1 MQSIEKTVEKNY
13 HNNIQYLK
21 TYQPSVYNNIIALES
36 AINHGHYKEKYDL
49 NYDDNYFN
57 VEEVGV
63 EGSLYSINSKEHARL
78 VADSINYSK
87 NENVL
92 ETFIHREFSQH
103 DIDHYTQK
111 SVLESSYSGIIP
123 IVDYANKVAHKTKTT
138 MLQIY
143 KFVFL
148 GVGLGLHIESVHRKI
163 KAKQYL
169 IIEDD
174 LELFRLSLFTTNY
187 AKIAKEAKLF
197 FWIFDDEKHQETI
210 SDFLS
215 DLYTYNH
222 FIKFYQMHH
231 HKEIKFKDIQTVIAT
246 QNHLSFTYTALLGQL
261 TKPLH
266 LLANKYRFINVKNKQ
281 QNTIFSQKPLLL
293 VAAGP
298 SLKKHIQWLKE
309 HHNRFIVMA
318 VSASLSLLY
327 KEGIT
332 PDIVTH
338 ADGFEASL
346 AHYKDIDSKN
356 YLANTVAIFSSSV
369 LQEHIDLI
377 NDEHLFIYQNITQF
391 KENFGSIIAPCVG
404 SQSFGLSLS
413 LNVKELYL
421 LGLDLALDQETGATH
436 TEEHIQSQKLD
447 LEKTGIVEDTFTM
460 NTSTVKTQGNFQE
473 KVTTT
478 SNFLISISNI
488 NLFTMQIQTADQK
501 TYNLNDGAH
510 FNKTTPTHIDSI
522 DISQFKILD
531 KKIIHDEI
539 CSSLN
544 KISQKGLSKSE
555 YQNLENLID
564 DAKEKKAIVQR
575 FQKTKITAN
584 VEKYKS
590 RFSSFMDSIL
600 PSANNIQTNS
610 ITLIYLF
617 YMKYIVTYLFDIL
630 NTKEL
635 EHPKKHIQYLTEN
648 ITRVLIEIE
657 EKYEE
662 ILKEAIDKK

>member
-1 MQSIEKTVEKNY
+1 MQNIEAQVEKNY
-13 HNNIQYLK
+13 LTNIDYFK
-21 TYQPSVYNNIIALES
+21 KSHPSVYDKILAFEDALDK
-36 AINHGHYKEKYDL
+36 GHYAQRYEIEYE
-49 NYDDNYFN
+49 NGYFN
-57 VEEVGV
+57 VIELE
-63 EGSLYSINSKEHARL
+63 SNIKLYSTDSKLHANA
-78 VADSINYSK
+78 VADSINHKK

-92 ETFIHREFSQH
+92 ETFIHREFSKQ
-103 DIDHYTQK
+103 DVAHYTQK
-111 SVLESSYSGIIP
+111 SVLESSYSGVIP
-123 IVDYANKVAHKTKTT
+123 IVDYANKVAHKNKTS
-138 MLQIY
+138 MIQIY

-148 GVGLGLHIESVHRKI
+148 GVGLGLHIETVHKKI
-163 KAKQYL
+163 KAKNYL

-187 AKIAKEAKLF
+187 AKLAKDAKLF
-197 FWIFDDEKHQETI
+197 FWIFDDDKHQEII

-215 DLYTYNH
+215 DLYIYNH

-231 HKEIKFKDIQTVIAT
+231 HKDIKFKSIQTVIAT
-246 QNHLSFTYTALLGQL
+246 QSHLSFTYTALLKQL
-261 TKPLH
+261 SKPLK
-266 LLANKYRFINVKNKQ
+266 LLADKRSFINISSKPQ
-281 QNTIFSQKPLLL
+281 DTIFSQKPLLL

-298 SLKKHIQWLKE
+298 SLKKHIQWLKKY
-309 HHNRFIVMA
+309 HNRFIVMA

-346 AHYKDIDSKN
+346 AHYKDIDSKE
-356 YLANTVAIFSSSV
+356 YLANTVSIFSSSV
-369 LQEHIDLI
+369 LQKHIDLI

-391 KENFGSIIAPCVG
+391 KENFGSIVAPCVG

-421 LGLDLALDQETGATH
+421 LGLDLALDQKTGATH
-436 TEEHIQSQKLD
+436 TEEHIQSKKLD

-460 NTSTVKTQGNFQE
+460 NTSTVETQGNFQE
-473 KVTTT
+473 RVTTT

-488 NLFTMQIQTADQK
+488 NLFTTQLQTADQR

-522 DISQFKILD
+522 DISKFKILD

-544 KISQKGLSKSE
+544 KISQKGLSQSE
-555 YQNLENLID
+555 YQNLENLIA
-564 DAKEKKAIVQR
+564 DAKEKKEIVQR

-584 VEKYKS
+584 YEKYKS
-590 RFSSFMDSIL
+590 RFSSFMDKIL
-600 PSANNIQTNS
+600 PSENNIQTNS

-617 YMKYIVTYLFDIL
+617 YIKYIVTYLFDIL

-635 EHPKKHIQYLTEN
+635 EHPKKHIQYLTEH

-662 ILKEAIDKK
+662 ILKEAIDKR

>member
-1 MQSIEKTVEKNY
+1 MQNIEAQVEKNY
-13 HNNIQYLK
+13 LTNIEYIK
-21 TYQPSVYNNIIALES
+21 KSHPSVYDKILALED
-36 AINHGHYKEKYDL
+36 ALDKGYYTQRYEIEYENGF
-49 NYDDNYFN
+49 FN
-57 VEEVGV
+57 VV
-63 EGSLYSINSKEHARL
+63 ELQSDVRLYSTDSKVHAKA
-78 VADSINYSK
+78 VADSVNHKK

-92 ETFIHREFSQH
+92 ETFIHREFSQR
-103 DIDHYTQK
+103 DVDHYTQK
-111 SVLESSYSGIIP
+111 SVSESSYAGIIP
-123 IVDYANKVAHKTKTT
+123 IVDYANKIAHKDKTT
-138 MLQIY
+138 MMQIY

-148 GVGLGLHIESVHRKI
+148 GVGLGLHIETVHKKI
-163 KAKQYL
+163 KAKNYL

-187 AKIAKEAKLF
+187 TKIAKEAKLF
-197 FWIFDDEKHQETI
+197 FWIFDDEKHQEII

-215 DLYTYNH
+215 DLYIYNH

-231 HKEIKFKDIQTVIAT
+231 HQEIKFKNIQTVIAT
-246 QNHLSFTYTALLGQL
+246 QSHLSFTYTALLKQL
-261 TKPLH
+261 SKPLK
-266 LLANKYRFINVKNKQ
+266 LLADKRRFINISSKP

-293 VAAGP
+293 IAAGP

-309 HHNRFIVMA
+309 NHNRFIVMA

-338 ADGFEASL
+338 VDGFEASL

-356 YLANTVAIFSSSV
+356 YLAKTVTIFSSSV

-391 KENFGSIIAPCVG
+391 KENFGSIVAPCVG
-404 SQSFGLSLS
+404 SQSFGLSLN

-421 LGLDLALDQETGATH
+421 LGLDLALDQKTGATH
-436 TEEHIQSQKLD
+436 TEEHIQSKKLD
-447 LEKTGIVEDTFTM
+447 LEKTDIVEDTFTM
-460 NTSTVKTQGNFQE
+460 NTSTVQTQGNFQE

-478 SNFLISISNI
+478 SNFLISINNI
-488 NLFTMQIQTADQK
+488 NLFTTQLQTADQK

-510 FNKTTPTHIDSI
+510 FNKTIPTSVDSI
-522 DISQFKILD
+522 DMSKFEILN
-531 KKIIHDEI
+531 KENIHNDI
-539 CSSLN
+539 CSSLKN
-544 KISQKGLSKSE
+544 ISQRGLSDSE
-555 YQNLENLID
+555 YKNLESLIE
-564 DAKEKKAIVQR
+564 DAQEKKAIIQK
-575 FQKTKITAN
+575 FQTAKITAN

-590 RFSSFMDSIL
+590 RFSSFMDNIL

-617 YMKYIVTYLFDIL
+617 YIKYIVTYLFDIL

-635 EHPKKHIQYLTEN
+635 EHPKKHIQLLTEN

-657 EKYEE
+657 DKYEE